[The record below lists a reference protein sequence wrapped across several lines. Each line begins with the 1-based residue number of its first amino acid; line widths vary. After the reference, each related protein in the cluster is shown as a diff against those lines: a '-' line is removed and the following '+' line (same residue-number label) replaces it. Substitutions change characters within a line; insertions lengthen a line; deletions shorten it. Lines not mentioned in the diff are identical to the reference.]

1 MQVAFCFLKA
11 LPVATQG
18 VPMALGQPVPS
29 FPRTQSWPLPL
40 SKAELLG
47 HGSLE
52 KRLYTQR
59 AIKTADQMPSSML
72 GKTFFW

>member
-1 MQVAFCFLKA
+1 
-11 LPVATQG
+11 
-18 VPMALGQPVPS
+18 MALGQPVPS

-59 AIKTADQMPSSML
+59 ADQMPSSML